1 MIEKKGLKEKI
12 KKVLKLFVEVSKL
25 FVEEISGTR
34 ETKDNVLRRTI
45 EKNKSCRRHLKKVS
59 PSFFY

>member
-1 MIEKKGLKEKI
+1 MIKKEHLKEKI
-12 KKVLKLFVEVSKL
+12 RRVLKL

-34 ETKDNVLRRTI
+34 ETKNNVLRRTI